1 MHWDRKGKAKLCN
14 MCDIHNSFP
23 LLSVHCMYYTNDFR
37 RFAVDSDQKKSKFNH
52 LPIEL
57 ALASKGG

>member
-1 MHWDRKGKAKLCN
+1 

-37 RFAVDSDQKKSKFNH
+37 RFAADSDQKKSKFNH